1 VIRITPVTVIAG
13 LVGIALASTAL
24 GSFYTVDQKERSVL
38 TRNGKVIGIAQPG
51 LGWKVPFIDGVV
63 DIPVTTKTVVY
74 DNMNAYSA
82 DQQPADMK
90 VSVTVHANPE
100 KVDQLYSRFG
110 SVDAYMA
117 QRVSPVA
124 HQQVKIVFGGYT
136 AVKAIQNRGALN
148 SAISDAI
155 EKAAD
160 EGLVVIE
167 SVQLEN
173 IDFSKTYIQS
183 IEQRMLAEVA
193 VQKVQQDALKEKE
206 TAKITVTRAQAEAD
220 STFARADAEAKSIR
234 LKGDAEADAIKARAA
249 ALGQNPLLIE
259 LTKAEKWKGD
269 LPTTMIPGSAVPF
282 INIK

>member
-13 LVGIALASTAL
+13 IVGLALASTAL
-24 GSFYTVDQKERSVL
+24 GSFYTIDQKERGVL

-51 LGWKVPFIDGVV
+51 LGWKMPFIDGVTDV
-63 DIPVTTKTVVY
+63 AVTTKTVNY
-74 DNMNAYSA
+74 DKLNAYSA

-110 SVDAYMA
+110 TVDAYMA
-117 QRVSPVA
+117 QRISPVV

-136 AVKAIQNRGALN
+136 AVKAIQNRGVLN
-148 SAISDAI
+148 TAIAEAI
-155 EKAAD
+155 EKTAD
-160 EGLVVIE
+160 DGLVVIE
-167 SVQLEN
+167 SIQLEN
-173 IDFSKTYIQS
+173 IDFSPIYIRS
-183 IEQRMLAEVA
+183 IEERMLAEVE
-193 VQKVQQDALKEKE
+193 VQKVQQNAQKEIV
-206 TAKITVTRAQAEAD
+206 TAKITVTKAQAKAD
-220 STFARADAEAKSIR
+220 SALAEAEAEAKATR